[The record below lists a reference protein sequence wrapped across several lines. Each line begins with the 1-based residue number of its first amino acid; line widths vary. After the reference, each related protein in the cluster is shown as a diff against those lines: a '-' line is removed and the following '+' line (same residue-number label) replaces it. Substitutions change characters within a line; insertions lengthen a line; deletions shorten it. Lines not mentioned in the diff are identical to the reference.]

1 MKKINN
7 FTTVDTIYGKWIVS
21 RNAQYH
27 SETMIKTGVPIH
39 PELAELMISI
49 IDTLPDNC
57 IIVDV
62 GSNAGIFSIPF
73 AYAVKDR
80 GGVVYS
86 FEVQKQ
92 LFQALCGTAVLND
105 LDNLNPFNHGLSDDH
120 QTLKI
125 PKVNYSESWDYGI
138 LSLVDQ
144 ANIDKQHHDNIDVS
158 PLDSFELER
167 LDFIKIDIEGME
179 IQALNGAR
187 QTIEAHRPWAFIE
200 YWNTDNTI
208 LKNWFKDMDYKLY
221 RVGGADV
228 LCCPNEK
235 LSATTLKF
243 NLPLI

>member
-1 MKKINN
+1 MKKVNN

-21 RNAQYH
+21 RSAAYH
-27 SETMIKTGVPIH
+27 AETMIKTGIPVH
-39 PELAELMISI
+39 PELAEFMLSI
-49 IDTLPDNC
+49 IDTLPDDC
-57 IIVDV
+57 VIVDA

-73 AYAVKDR
+73 AYSVKDK
-80 GGVVYS
+80 GGIVYS

-105 LDNLNPFNHGLSDDH
+105 LDNLNAFNHGLGDSH
-120 QTLKI
+120 KTLKI

-144 ANIDKQHHDNIDVS
+144 DKIDKQQHDTIDIS

-179 IQALNGAR
+179 IQALDGAR
-187 QTIEAHRPWAFIE
+187 QTIELHRPWAFIE
-200 YWNTDNTI
+200 YWNVDATT
-208 LKNWFKDMDYKLY
+208 LKNWFNGMNYTLY
-221 RVGGADV
+221 RRGDADV

-235 LSATTLKF
+235 LAASTLKF
-243 NLPLI
+243 NLPLF

>member
-1 MKKINN
+1 MKKISN
-7 FTTVDTIYGKWIVS
+7 FTTIDTIYGKWIVS
-21 RNAQYH
+21 RSAAYH
-27 SETMIKTGVPIH
+27 AETMIKTGIPVH
-39 PELAELMISI
+39 PELAEFMISI
-49 IDTLPDNC
+49 IDTIPDNC
-57 IIVDV
+57 IIVDA

-80 GGVVYS
+80 GGIVYS

-105 LDNLNPFNHGLSDDH
+105 LDNLTPFNHGLGDSH

-138 LSLVDQ
+138 LSLLDQDKIGLNNYDNVD
-144 ANIDKQHHDNIDVS
+144 IS

-187 QTIEAHRPWAFIE
+187 QTIEKHRPWAFIE
-200 YWNTDNTI
+200 YWNTDTTI
-208 LKNWFKDMDYKLY
+208 LKNWFNNMNYTLY
-221 RVGGADV
+221 RIGGADV

-235 LSATTLKF
+235 LAASNLNF
-243 NLPLI
+243 NHPLI